1 MPSDT
6 KGTAGRFDSVSDR
19 HLLITGASRGIGA
32 ATALRLAG
40 DFGRMTLVG
49 RSRQRHAEVIDA
61 LEGHGVTVTLVPCDL
76 ASLSS
81 VSRAIQSIEGPID
94 VVLVNAGVGGS
105 RAQTEDGFEIHF
117 GVNHLAHHLL
127 VTGLADRIRD
137 RVVVVS
143 SNAHYDSNGLDLDT
157 VRRRTASLT
166 GFPEYRDSKLA
177 NVLFGR
183 ELARRFPF
191 AAHVVHPGMV
201 ATDIWRRIPWPVRP
215 FFTRRMAT
223 PHEGADTPAWA
234 CVTDGLTDGGYFARR
249 TLRDPS
255 PQAMN
260 MSAAVSLWHRS
271 EEWLAPYRR
280 DTT

>member
-1 MPSDT
+1 MT
-6 KGTAGRFDSVSDR
+6 DR

-49 RSRQRHAEVIDA
+49 RNRERHAEVIAA
-61 LEGHGVTVTLVPCDL
+61 LEGLGVAVTLVECDL
-76 ASLSS
+76 ASLVS
-81 VSRAIQSIEGPID
+81 VSQAVQSIREPID
-94 VVLVNAGVGGS
+94 VVLANAGVGGRRGQS
-105 RAQTEDGFEIHF
+105 EDGFEIHF

-127 VTGLADRIRD
+127 VTDLADHIRD

-143 SNAHYDSNGLDLDT
+143 SNAHYDSTGLDLDA

-166 GFPEYRDSKLA
+166 GFPEYKDSKLA

-191 AAHVVHPGMV
+191 AVHVVHPGMV

-215 FFTRRMAT
+215 LFTRRMAT
-223 PHEGADTPAWA
+223 PDEGADTPAWA
-234 CVTDGLTDGGYFARR
+234 CVADGLENGGYYARR
-249 TLRDPS
+249 ALREPS
-255 PQAMN
+255 RVARDREV
-260 MSAAVSLWHRS
+260 AAKLWDRS
-271 EEWLAPYRR
+271 EEWVAPYRKGQ
-280 DTT
+280 